1 MARPRSGCAESDVP
15 YPDTAMTVRELPA
28 EMRPREEFLRRGASN
43 VSDDVLLAILLRSGT
58 AGKNVI
64 DLARDLLRTC
74 GGLGAIARASHEE
87 ILARR
92 IQGLGPVKAMELAAA
107 LELGRRAAGLQPA
120 AEPPAVRDPAAA
132 ARVIHPL
139 THALQQEVF
148 WTLLLD
154 TKNRLIGQPIEASR
168 GLLDASPVH
177 PREVFSRAIRHGAAA
192 VILAH
197 NHPSGD
203 PTPSAED
210 LRVTRQLIEASR
222 VLGIRVLDHIIVGRP
237 SDIQPGYLSLRDKGL
252 VSFDGV

>member
-1 MARPRSGCAESDVP
+1 MAKLPSNGADSKPPSIDN
-15 YPDTAMTVRELPA
+15 TMTVRELPA

-43 VSDDVLLAILLRSGT
+43 VSDEVLVAIILRSGKR
-58 AGKNVI
+58 GKNVI
-64 DLARDLLRTC
+64 DLARDLLRIS
-74 GGLGAIARASHEE
+74 GSLGALSRASHQE
-87 ILARR
+87 ILAHRL
-92 IQGLGPVKAMELAAA
+92 QGLGPVKAMELAAA
-107 LELGRRAAGLQPA
+107 LELGRRAAGQQPA
-120 AEPPAVRDPAAA
+120 AEAPSVRDPAAA
-132 ARVIHPL
+132 ARLIHPL

-177 PREVFSRAIRHGAAA
+177 PREVFSKAIRHGAAA

-203 PTPSAED
+203 PTPSPED

-237 SDIQPGYLSLRDKGL
+237 SDLQPGYLSLRDKGL
-252 VSFDGV
+252 ISFDGV